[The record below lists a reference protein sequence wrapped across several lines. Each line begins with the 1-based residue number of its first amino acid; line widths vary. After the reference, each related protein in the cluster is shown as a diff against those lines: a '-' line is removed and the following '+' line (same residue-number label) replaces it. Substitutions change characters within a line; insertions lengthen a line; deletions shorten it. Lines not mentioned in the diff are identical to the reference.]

1 MKLFFKKNIIIENY
15 NLTPTSEKLDEL
27 DEASNLLDTTITKDL
42 KIPKE
47 VLDSFQLK
55 PSLNPEFWDR
65 EVLKNDIREQLMKIA
80 EEFFDG
86 LNSPEQLVIKDV
98 IFTGS
103 LANYNWSKFSD
114 IDLHVIVDFDTI
126 DTKEEFIKQL
136 FDSYK
141 NLWNKNHDITI
152 KGYDVELYLQ
162 DIKETLSANAVYSV
176 KRNKWILKPEKE
188 KFKLNRNVIKKK
200 ALAFIDKLKDVKKI
214 YADGDFQ
221 KTLDKS
227 QELKDKVKKY
237 RKSGLESGGEFS
249 LENLVFKVLR
259 RTPFMEVLNDIN
271 SKSYDQIMSI
281 QENKEEIN
289 ERCWTGYTQ
298 KGMKTMFGKKY
309 PNCVK
314 IKK

>member
-15 NLTPTSEKLDEL
+15 NLTPASEKLDEL
-27 DEASNLLDTTITKDL
+27 DEAINALDSTITKDL
-42 KIPKE
+42 RIPKE

-65 EVLKNDIREQLMKIA
+65 EVLKSDIRDQLMLIA

-86 LNSPEQLVIKDV
+86 LNSPENLVIKDV

-114 IDLHVIVDFDTI
+114 VDMHVIVDFETI

-162 DIKETLSANAVYSV
+162 DIRETLSANAVYSI
-176 KRNKWILKPEKE
+176 KRNKWVLKPEKE
-188 KFKLNRNVIKKK
+188 KLKINRNIIKKK
-200 ALAFIDKLKDVKKI
+200 ALSFIDKLKDVKKA
-214 YADGDFQ
+214 YAEGDYQ
-221 KTLDKS
+221 KALDKS
-227 QELKDKVKKY
+227 QELKDKIKKY

-259 RTPFMEVLNDIN
+259 RTPYMEVLNDIN

-281 QENKEEIN
+281 QEN
-289 ERCWTGYTQ
+289 T
-298 KGMKTMFGKKY
+298 
-309 PNCVK
+309 
-314 IKK
+314 

>member
-15 NLTPTSEKLDEL
+15 NLIPASEKIDEL
-27 DEASNLLDTTITKDL
+27 DEAANALDSTITKDL
-42 KIPKE
+42 RIPKE

-65 EVLKNDIREQLMKIA
+65 EELRSDIRDQLMLIA
-80 EEFFDG
+80 QDFFDG
-86 LNSPEQLVIKDV
+86 LNSPENLVIKDV

-114 IDLHVIVDFDTI
+114 VDMHVIVDFETI
-126 DTKEEFIKQL
+126 EAKEEFVKQL

-188 KFKLNRNVIKKK
+188 KFKINRNIIKKK
-200 ALAFIDKLKDVKKI
+200 ALSFFDKLKDVKKI
-214 YADGDFQ
+214 YAEGNYQ
-221 KTLDKS
+221 KALDKS
-227 QELKDKVKKY
+227 QELKDKIKKY

-259 RTPFMEVLNDIN
+259 RTPYMEVLNDIN

-281 QENKEEIN
+281 QEN
-289 ERCWTGYTQ
+289 T
-298 KGMKTMFGKKY
+298 
-309 PNCVK
+309 
-314 IKK
+314 

>member
-15 NLTPTSEKLDEL
+15 NLTPASEKLDEL
-27 DEASNLLDTTITKDL
+27 DEAANALDSTITQDL

-65 EVLKNDIREQLMKIA
+65 EELKKDIRDQLMKIA

-86 LNSPEQLVIKDV
+86 LNSPEKLVIKDI

-103 LANYNWSKFSD
+103 LANYNWSKYSD
-114 IDLHVIVDFDTI
+114 VDLHVIVDFETI

-162 DIKETLSANAVYSV
+162 DIRETLSANAVYSV
-176 KRNKWILKPEKE
+176 KRNKWLLKPEKE
-188 KFKLNRNVIKKK
+188 KLKINRNIIKKK
-200 ALAFIDKLKDVKKI
+200 ALSFFDKLKDIKKI
-214 YADGDFQ
+214 YAEGDYQ
-221 KTLDKS
+221 RALDKS
-227 QELKDKVKKY
+227 QELKDKIKKY
-237 RKSGLESGGEFS
+237 RKSGLESGGEYS

-259 RTPFMEVLNDIN
+259 RTPYMEVLNDIN

-281 QENKEEIN
+281 QEN
-289 ERCWTGYTQ
+289 T
-298 KGMKTMFGKKY
+298 
-309 PNCVK
+309 
-314 IKK
+314 

>member
-15 NLTPTSEKLDEL
+15 NLTPASEKIDEL
-27 DEASNLLDTTITKDL
+27 DEAANALDSTITKDL
-42 KIPKE
+42 RIPKE

-65 EVLKNDIREQLMKIA
+65 EVLRSDIRDQLMLIA
-80 EEFFDG
+80 QDFFDG
-86 LNSPEQLVIKDV
+86 LNSPENLVIKDV

-114 IDLHVIVDFDTI
+114 VDMHVIVDFETI
-126 DTKEEFIKQL
+126 EAKEEFVKQL

-141 NLWNKNHDITI
+141 NLWNKNHNITI

-188 KFKLNRNVIKKK
+188 KFKINRNIIKKK
-200 ALAFIDKLKDVKKI
+200 ALSFFDKLKDVKKI
-214 YADGDFQ
+214 YADGNYQ
-221 KTLDKS
+221 KALDKS
-227 QELKDKVKKY
+227 QELKDKIKKY

-259 RTPFMEVLNDIN
+259 RTPYMEVLNDIN

-281 QENKEEIN
+281 QEN
-289 ERCWTGYTQ
+289 T
-298 KGMKTMFGKKY
+298 
-309 PNCVK
+309 
-314 IKK
+314 

>member
-15 NLTPTSEKLDEL
+15 NLTPASEKLDEL
-27 DEASNLLDTTITKDL
+27 DEAANALDSTITKDL
-42 KIPKE
+42 RIPKE

-65 EVLKNDIREQLMKIA
+65 EVLKSDIRDQLMLIA

-86 LNSPEQLVIKDV
+86 LNSPENLVIKDV

-114 IDLHVIVDFDTI
+114 VDMHVIVDFETI

-162 DIKETLSANAVYSV
+162 DIRETLSANAVYSI
-176 KRNKWILKPEKE
+176 KRNKWVLKPEKE
-188 KFKLNRNVIKKK
+188 KLKINRNIIKKK
-200 ALAFIDKLKDVKKI
+200 ALSFIDKLKDVKKA
-214 YADGDFQ
+214 YAEGDYQ
-221 KTLDKS
+221 KALDKS
-227 QELKDKVKKY
+227 QELKDKIKKY

-259 RTPFMEVLNDIN
+259 RTPYMEVLNDIN

-281 QENKEEIN
+281 QENS
-289 ERCWTGYTQ
+289 
-298 KGMKTMFGKKY
+298 
-309 PNCVK
+309 
-314 IKK
+314 

>member
-15 NLTPTSEKLDEL
+15 NLTPASEKIDEL
-27 DEASNLLDTTITKDL
+27 DEAANALDSTITKDL
-42 KIPKE
+42 RIPKE

-65 EVLKNDIREQLMKIA
+65 EVLRSDIRDQLMLIA
-80 EEFFDG
+80 QDFFDG
-86 LNSPEQLVIKDV
+86 LNSPENLVIKDV

-114 IDLHVIVDFDTI
+114 VDMHVIVDFETI
-126 DTKEEFIKQL
+126 EAKEEFVKQL

-141 NLWNKNHDITI
+141 NLWNKNHNITI

-176 KRNKWILKPEKE
+176 KRNKWVLKPEKE
-188 KFKLNRNVIKKK
+188 KFKINRNIIKKK
-200 ALAFIDKLKDVKKI
+200 ALSFFDKLKDVKKI
-214 YADGDFQ
+214 YADGNYQ
-221 KTLDKS
+221 KALDKS
-227 QELKDKVKKY
+227 QELKDKIKKY

-259 RTPFMEVLNDIN
+259 RTPYMEVLNDIN
-271 SKSYDQIMSI
+271 SKSYDQIMSLK
-281 QENKEEIN
+281 ENI
-289 ERCWTGYTQ
+289 
-298 KGMKTMFGKKY
+298 
-309 PNCVK
+309 
-314 IKK
+314 

>member
-15 NLTPTSEKLDEL
+15 ATIPTSETYDEL
-27 DEASNLLDTTITKDL
+27 DEALSVLDNTIKQDL

-65 EVLKNDIREQLMKIA
+65 EVLKEDIRVQLMKIA
-80 EEFFDG
+80 QEFFDG
-86 LNSPEQLVIKDV
+86 LDSPENLVIKDV

-114 IDLHVIVDFDTI
+114 VDMHIIVDFSTI
-126 DTKEEFIKQL
+126 DAEEEFIKIL

-141 NLWNKNHDITI
+141 NLWNKNHNITI

-162 DIKETLSANAVYSV
+162 DIKETLSANAVYSI
-176 KRNKWILKPEKE
+176 KRNKWLLKPEKE
-188 KFKLNRNVIKKK
+188 KLKINRNIIKKK
-200 ALAFIDKLKDVKKI
+200 AVSFFDKLKDIKKI
-214 YADGDFQ
+214 YTDGNYQ
-221 KTLDKS
+221 KALDKS
-227 QELKDKVKKY
+227 QELKDKIKKY

-281 QENKEEIN
+281 QEN
-289 ERCWTGYTQ
+289 T
-298 KGMKTMFGKKY
+298 
-309 PNCVK
+309 
-314 IKK
+314 

>member
-15 NLTPTSEKLDEL
+15 NLTPASEKIDEL
-27 DEASNLLDTTITKDL
+27 DEAANSLDTTITQDL

-65 EVLKNDIREQLMKIA
+65 EILRSDIRDQLMLIA
-80 EEFFDG
+80 QDFFDG
-86 LNSPEQLVIKDV
+86 LNSPENLVIKDV

-114 IDLHVIVDFDTI
+114 VDMHVIVDFETI
-126 DTKEEFIKQL
+126 EAKEEFVKQL

-152 KGYDVELYLQ
+152 KGYNVELYLQ

-176 KRNKWILKPEKE
+176 KRNKWLLKPEKE
-188 KFKLNRNVIKKK
+188 KFKINRNIIKKK
-200 ALAFIDKLKDVKKI
+200 ALGFFTKLKDIKQI
-214 YADGDFQ
+214 YADGDYQ
-221 KTLDKS
+221 KALDKS
-227 QELKDKVKKY
+227 QDLKDKIKKY

-259 RTPFMEVLNDIN
+259 RTPYMEVLNDIN

-281 QENKEEIN
+281 QEN
-289 ERCWTGYTQ
+289 T
-298 KGMKTMFGKKY
+298 
-309 PNCVK
+309 
-314 IKK
+314 

>member
-1 MKLFFKKNIIIENY
+1 
-15 NLTPTSEKLDEL
+15 
-27 DEASNLLDTTITKDL
+27 
-42 KIPKE
+42 

-65 EVLKNDIREQLMKIA
+65 EVLKSDIRDQLMLIA

-86 LNSPEQLVIKDV
+86 LNSPENLVIKDV

-114 IDLHVIVDFDTI
+114 VDMHVIVDFETI
-126 DTKEEFIKQL
+126 DAKEEFVKQL

-141 NLWNKNHDITI
+141 NLWNKNHNITI

-162 DIKETLSANAVYSV
+162 DIKETLSANAVYSI
-176 KRNKWILKPEKE
+176 KRNKWVLKPEKE
-188 KFKLNRNVIKKK
+188 KFKINRNIIKKK
-200 ALAFIDKLKDVKKI
+200 ALSFFDKLKDVKKA
-214 YADGDFQ
+214 YAEGDYQ
-221 KTLDKS
+221 KALDKS
-227 QELKDKVKKY
+227 QDLKDKIKKY

-259 RTPFMEVLNDIN
+259 RTPYMEVLNDIN

-281 QENKEEIN
+281 QEN
-289 ERCWTGYTQ
+289 T
-298 KGMKTMFGKKY
+298 
-309 PNCVK
+309 
-314 IKK
+314 

>member
-15 NLTPTSEKLDEL
+15 NLTPASEKLDEL
-27 DEASNLLDTTITKDL
+27 EEAANALGDTITKDL

-55 PSLNPEFWDR
+55 PSLNPEFWDKEELR
-65 EVLKNDIREQLMKIA
+65 KDISDQLMLIA
-80 EEFFDG
+80 QEFFDG
-86 LNSPEQLVIKDV
+86 LKSPEKLVIKDV

-103 LANYNWSKFSD
+103 LANYNWSKYSD
-114 IDLHVIVDFDTI
+114 VDLHVIVDFETI

-162 DIKETLSANAVYSV
+162 DIRETLSANAVYSV
-176 KRNKWILKPEKE
+176 KRNKWLLKPEKE
-188 KFKLNRNVIKKK
+188 KLKINRNIIKKK
-200 ALAFIDKLKDVKKI
+200 ALSFFDKLKDIKKI
-214 YADGDFQ
+214 YTEGDYQ
-221 KTLDKS
+221 RALDKS
-227 QELKDKVKKY
+227 QELKDKIKKY
-237 RKSGLESGGEFS
+237 RKSGLESGGEYS

-259 RTPFMEVLNDIN
+259 RTPYMEVLNDIN

-281 QENKEEIN
+281 QEN
-289 ERCWTGYTQ
+289 T
-298 KGMKTMFGKKY
+298 
-309 PNCVK
+309 
-314 IKK
+314 

>member
-15 NLTPTSEKLDEL
+15 NLTPASEKIDEL
-27 DEASNLLDTTITKDL
+27 DEAANALGDTIKKDL

-47 VLDSFQLK
+47 VLDSFMLK
-55 PSLNPEFWDR
+55 PSLNPEFW
-65 EVLKNDIREQLMKIA
+65 ENEILKKDIRDQLMTIA

-86 LNSPEQLVIKDV
+86 LKSPEKLVIKDV

-114 IDLHVIVDFDTI
+114 VDLHVIVDFNSI
-126 DTKEEFIKQL
+126 DVTEEFIKQL

-176 KRNKWILKPEKE
+176 KRNKWLLKPEKE
-188 KFKLNRNVIKKK
+188 KFKLNRNIIKKK
-200 ALAFIDKLKDVKKI
+200 ALTFIDKLKDVKKV
-214 YADGDFQ
+214 YAEGEYQ
-221 KTLDKS
+221 KALDKS
-227 QELKDKVKKY
+227 QELKDKIKKY

-259 RTPFMEVLNDIN
+259 RTPFMEVLNNIN
-271 SKSYDQIMSI
+271 SKSYDQIMSLK
-281 QENKEEIN
+281 ENI
-289 ERCWTGYTQ
+289 
-298 KGMKTMFGKKY
+298 
-309 PNCVK
+309 
-314 IKK
+314 

>member
-1 MKLFFKKNIIIENY
+1 MKLFFTKNIIIENY
-15 NLTPTSEKLDEL
+15 ATIPTSETYDEL
-27 DEASNLLDTTITKDL
+27 DEALSVLDDTIKQDL

-65 EVLKNDIREQLMKIA
+65 EILKEDIRTQLMKIA
-80 EEFFDG
+80 EDFFDG
-86 LNSPEQLVIKDV
+86 LDSPENLVIKDV

-114 IDLHVIVDFDTI
+114 VDMHIIVDFSTI
-126 DTKEEFIKQL
+126 DAEEDFVKRL

-141 NLWNKNHDITI
+141 NLWNKNHNITI

-176 KRNKWILKPEKE
+176 KRNKWLLKPEKE
-188 KFKLNRNVIKKK
+188 KLKINRNIIKKK
-200 ALAFIDKLKDVKKI
+200 AVSFFDKLKDIKKI
-214 YADGDFQ
+214 YTTGDYQ
-221 KTLDKS
+221 KALDKS
-227 QELKDKVKKY
+227 QELKDKIKKY
-237 RKSGLESGGEFS
+237 RKTGLESGGEYS

-271 SKSYDQIMSI
+271 SKAYDQIMSI
-281 QENKEEIN
+281 QEN
-289 ERCWTGYTQ
+289 T
-298 KGMKTMFGKKY
+298 
-309 PNCVK
+309 
-314 IKK
+314 

>member
-1 MKLFFKKNIIIENY
+1 MKLFFRKNIIIENY
-15 NLTPTSEKLDEL
+15 ATIPTSETYDEL
-27 DEASNLLDTTITKDL
+27 DEALSVLDNTIKQDL

-65 EVLKNDIREQLMKIA
+65 EVLKEDIRVQLMKIA
-80 EEFFDG
+80 QEFFDG
-86 LNSPEQLVIKDV
+86 LDSPENLVIKDV

-114 IDLHVIVDFDTI
+114 VDMHIIVDFSTI
-126 DTKEEFIKQL
+126 DAEEEFIKIL

-141 NLWNKNHDITI
+141 NLWNKNHNITI

-176 KRNKWILKPEKE
+176 KRNKWLLKPEKE
-188 KFKLNRNVIKKK
+188 KLNINRNIIKKK
-200 ALAFIDKLKDVKKI
+200 AVSFFDKLKDIKKI
-214 YADGDFQ
+214 YTDGNYQ
-221 KTLDKS
+221 KALDKS
-227 QELKDKVKKY
+227 QELKDKIKKY
-237 RKSGLESGGEFS
+237 RKSGLESGGEYS

-271 SKSYDQIMSI
+271 SKAYDQIMSI
-281 QENKEEIN
+281 QEN
-289 ERCWTGYTQ
+289 T
-298 KGMKTMFGKKY
+298 
-309 PNCVK
+309 
-314 IKK
+314 

>member
-15 NLTPTSEKLDEL
+15 NLTPASEKIDEL
-27 DEASNLLDTTITKDL
+27 DEAANALDSTISQDL
-42 KIPKE
+42 RIPKE

-65 EVLKNDIREQLMKIA
+65 EVLKSDIRDQLMLIA

-86 LNSPEQLVIKDV
+86 LNSPENLVIKDV

-114 IDLHVIVDFDTI
+114 VDMHVIVDFETI
-126 DTKEEFIKQL
+126 DAKEEFVKQL

-141 NLWNKNHDITI
+141 NLWNKNHNITI

-162 DIKETLSANAVYSV
+162 DIKETLSANAVYSI
-176 KRNKWILKPEKE
+176 KRNKWVLKPEKE
-188 KFKLNRNVIKKK
+188 KFKINRNIIKKK
-200 ALAFIDKLKDVKKI
+200 ALSFFDKLKDVKKA
-214 YADGDFQ
+214 YAEGDYQ
-221 KTLDKS
+221 KALDKS
-227 QELKDKVKKY
+227 QELKDKIKKY

-259 RTPFMEVLNDIN
+259 RTPYMEVLNDIN

-281 QENKEEIN
+281 QENA
-289 ERCWTGYTQ
+289 
-298 KGMKTMFGKKY
+298 
-309 PNCVK
+309 
-314 IKK
+314 

>member
-1 MKLFFKKNIIIENY
+1 MKLFFTKNIIIENY
-15 NLTPTSEKLDEL
+15 ATIPTSETYDEL
-27 DEASNLLDTTITKDL
+27 DEALSVLDNTIKQDL

-65 EVLKNDIREQLMKIA
+65 EVLKEDIRVQLMKIA
-80 EEFFDG
+80 QDFFDG
-86 LNSPEQLVIKDV
+86 LDSPENLVIKDV

-114 IDLHVIVDFDTI
+114 VDMHIIVDFSTI
-126 DTKEEFIKQL
+126 DAEEEFIKIL

-141 NLWNKNHDITI
+141 NLWNKNHNITI

-176 KRNKWILKPEKE
+176 KRNKWLLKPEKE
-188 KFKLNRNVIKKK
+188 KLKINRNIIKKK
-200 ALAFIDKLKDVKKI
+200 AVSFFDKLKDIKKI
-214 YADGDFQ
+214 YADGNYQ
-221 KTLDKS
+221 KALDKS
-227 QELKDKVKKY
+227 QELKDKIKKY
-237 RKSGLESGGEFS
+237 RKSGLESGGEYS

-281 QENKEEIN
+281 QEN
-289 ERCWTGYTQ
+289 T
-298 KGMKTMFGKKY
+298 
-309 PNCVK
+309 
-314 IKK
+314 

>member
-15 NLTPTSEKLDEL
+15 NLTPASEKLDEL
-27 DEASNLLDTTITKDL
+27 DEAANALDTTILQDL

-65 EVLKNDIREQLMKIA
+65 EELRKDIRDQLMLIA

-86 LNSPEQLVIKDV
+86 LNSPDKLVIKDV

-103 LANYNWSKFSD
+103 LANYNWSKYSD
-114 IDLHVIVDFDTI
+114 VDLHVIVDFETI

-162 DIKETLSANAVYSV
+162 DIKESLSANAVYSV
-176 KRNKWILKPEKE
+176 KRNKWLLKPEKDE
-188 KFKLNRNVIKKK
+188 FKLNRNIIKKK
-200 ALAFIDKLKDVKKI
+200 ALSFFDKLKDIKKI
-214 YADGDFQ
+214 YAEGDYQ
-221 KTLDKS
+221 RALDKS
-227 QELKDKVKKY
+227 QELKDKIKKY
-237 RKSGLESGGEFS
+237 RKSGLESGGEYS

-259 RTPFMEVLNDIN
+259 RTPYMEVLNDIN

-281 QENKEEIN
+281 QEN
-289 ERCWTGYTQ
+289 T
-298 KGMKTMFGKKY
+298 
-309 PNCVK
+309 
-314 IKK
+314 

>member
-15 NLTPTSEKLDEL
+15 NLTPASEKLDEL
-27 DEASNLLDTTITKDL
+27 DEAANALDSTITKDL
-42 KIPKE
+42 RIPKE

-65 EVLKNDIREQLMKIA
+65 EELRSDIRDQLMLIA
-80 EEFFDG
+80 QDFFDG
-86 LNSPEQLVIKDV
+86 LNSPENLVIKDV

-114 IDLHVIVDFDTI
+114 VDMHVIVDFETI
-126 DTKEEFIKQL
+126 EAKEEFVKQL

-188 KFKLNRNVIKKK
+188 KLKINRNIIKKK
-200 ALAFIDKLKDVKKI
+200 ALSFFDKLKDVKKA
-214 YADGDFQ
+214 YAEGDYQ
-221 KTLDKS
+221 KALDKS
-227 QELKDKVKKY
+227 QELKDKIKKY

-259 RTPFMEVLNDIN
+259 RTPYMEVLNDIN

-281 QENKEEIN
+281 QEN
-289 ERCWTGYTQ
+289 T
-298 KGMKTMFGKKY
+298 
-309 PNCVK
+309 
-314 IKK
+314 

>member
-15 NLTPTSEKLDEL
+15 NLTPASEKIDEL
-27 DEASNLLDTTITKDL
+27 DEAANVLDSTISQDL
-42 KIPKE
+42 RIPKE

-55 PSLNPEFWDR
+55 PSLNPEFWDKDN
-65 EVLKNDIREQLMKIA
+65 LKNDIREQLILIA
-80 EEFFDG
+80 EEFFEG
-86 LNSPEQLVIKDV
+86 LNSPEKLKIKDV

-114 IDLHVIVDFDTI
+114 VDMHVIVDFSTI
-126 DTKEEFIKQL
+126 ETKEEFIKQL

-141 NLWNKNHDITI
+141 NLWNKNHNITI

-176 KRNKWILKPEKE
+176 KRNKWLLKPEKE
-188 KFKLNRNVIKKK
+188 KFKINRNIIKKK
-200 ALAFIDKLKDVKKI
+200 ALGFFTKLKDIKQI
-214 YADGDFQ
+214 YTDGDYQ
-221 KTLDKS
+221 KALDKS
-227 QELKDKVKKY
+227 QDLKDKIKKY

-259 RTPFMEVLNDIN
+259 RTPFMEVLNNIN

-281 QENKEEIN
+281 QEN
-289 ERCWTGYTQ
+289 T
-298 KGMKTMFGKKY
+298 
-309 PNCVK
+309 
-314 IKK
+314 